1 MSQTTTPPLRRRDRR
16 AIERRDRPVERRRTA
31 PPPRGAGGRSP
42 FALVSVGAVIVAAV
56 VIFLNLPESRSEELR
71 IPPTVYSDE
80 RTNGEALGAADAP
93 VVIEL
98 YSDFQCPYC
107 AQLVKTLLAPLTN
120 EFVNSGDLRIEAKD
134 IRIVDR
140 GSSTESLDMAVGAAC
155 AADQDRYWQFHD
167 LVFWN
172 QGGENRGDHDPAF
185 IAEVADA
192 AGVDRAAWD
201 ACIADEARATEI
213 RTATA
218 AALAAGIDSTPT
230 LRINGTVVP
239 GIPEYDQLARL
250 IRGLVAE
257 ASASP
262 ATSPAA
268 SPSPAVSPSPVPSP
282 S

>member
-1 MSQTTTPPLRRRDRR
+1 MS
-16 AIERRDRPVERRRTA
+16 A
-31 PPPRGAGGRSP
+31 
-42 FALVSVGAVIVAAV
+42 GAVVIAAV
-56 VIFLNLPESRSEELR
+56 VIFLNLPEARSEELR
-71 IPPTVYSDE
+71 IPPTVYSEE

-98 YSDFQCPYC
+98 YSDFQCPFC
-107 AQLVKTLLAPLTN
+107 AKLVKELLAPLTN
-120 EFVNSGDLRIEAKD
+120 EFVNPGDLRIEAKD

-140 GSSTESLDMAVGAAC
+140 GSSTESIDMAVGAAC

-172 QGGENRGDHDPAF
+172 QGRENRGDHDAAF
-185 IAEVADA
+185 IARVADA

-201 ACIADEARATEI
+201 ACIADETRATEI
-213 RTATA
+213 RNQTA
-218 AALAAGIDSTPT
+218 AALAAGINSTPT

-239 GIPEYDQLARL
+239 GIPEYAQLAQL

-262 ATSPAA
+262 ATSPTVSPSPET
-268 SPSPAVSPSPVPSP
+268 SPSPAPTPS
-282 S
+282 